1 MKKYSNSSLN
11 RLRNILNQRETQH
24 LSPRACLNSK
34 GVRRRDDAQLQAGYR
49 QDFSV
54 DVDRILHSHAYS
66 RYIDKTQVFYLIRN
80 DHITHRVLH
89 VQLVS
94 KIARTIGRFLG
105 LNEDLL
111 EAISLGHDIGHAPFG
126 HDGERFLSEICRQ
139 NGIGY
144 FQHNVQS
151 VQFLEKVERKGSG
164 WNLCLQTLDGILC
177 HDGEIH
183 EEQLE
188 PKSYNSFKK
197 YDKKLDQKNKNPAT
211 KIVPMT
217 LEGCVVRIADTIS
230 YIGRD
235 IEDAIR
241 MGLITRSDLP
251 QKSIECLGNTNGTIV
266 YNLVTDVIDNSYQ
279 KPYVCFSPQVSR
291 VLKEL
296 KQFNLDRIYLN
307 KMIKRHT
314 HTIRRL
320 FSYLFEKY
328 LEDIEEKNQE
338 SVIYNQF
345 LDGMSEEYISNHS
358 KAEIVRDFI
367 SGMTD
372 HYFLNQCPESIRP
385 TIQRM

>member
-1 MKKYSNSSLN
+1 MY
-11 RLRNILNQRETQH
+11 
-24 LSPRACLNSK
+24 
-34 GVRRRDDAQLQAGYR
+34 D
-49 QDFSV
+49 
-54 DVDRILHSHAYS
+54 
-66 RYIDKTQVFYLIRN
+66 
-80 DHITHRVLH
+80 
-89 VQLVS
+89 
-94 KIARTIGRFLG
+94 
-105 LNEDLL
+105 
-111 EAISLGHDIGHAPFG
+111 
-126 HDGERFLSEICRQ
+126 
-139 NGIGY
+139 

-183 EEQLE
+183 EERLE
-188 PKSYNSFKK
+188 PESYNSFKK
-197 YDKKLDQKNKNPAT
+197 YDNKLDQKKKNPAIN
-211 KIVPMT
+211 IVPMT
-217 LEGCVVRIADTIS
+217 LEGCVVRLADTIS

-251 QKSIECLGNTNGTIV
+251 QKAIECLGNTNGTIV
-266 YNLVTDVIDNSYQ
+266 YNLVTDVIDHSYE
-279 KPYVCFSPQVSR
+279 KPYVCFSPKVSR
-291 VLKEL
+291 TLKEL

-314 HTIRRL
+314 QTIRRL

-328 LEDIEEKNQE
+328 LEDIEEINQE

-345 LDGMSEEYISNHS
+345 LDGMSEEYIANHG

-385 TIQRM
+385 TVQRM